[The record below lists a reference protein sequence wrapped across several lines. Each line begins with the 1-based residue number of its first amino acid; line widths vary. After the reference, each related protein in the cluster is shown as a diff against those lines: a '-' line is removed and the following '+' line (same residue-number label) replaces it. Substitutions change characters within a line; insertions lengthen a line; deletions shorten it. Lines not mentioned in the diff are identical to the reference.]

1 MEESMKAQ
9 GGSESGT
16 VQKTQGLDERVGSLF
31 QPDTLLGEDY
41 AANFRRKIP
50 LEAERIL
57 LLAILEDG
65 VRCYQENLFAVGGKR
80 RTLFEEARDWLFSD
94 DASWFCSFISI
105 CTMLNLEPN
114 YIRRGLR
121 QWETKA
127 HKSATVKPSPAV
139 SAEQR
144 LVA

>member
-1 MEESMKAQ
+1 MKAQ
-9 GGSESGT
+9 SSSNGSGAPQRSH
-16 VQKTQGLDERVGSLF
+16 GLDERVGSLF

-50 LEAERIL
+50 LEPERTL

-65 VRCYQENLFAVGGKR
+65 VRCYQENLFVVGGKR
-80 RTLFEEARDWLFSD
+80 RALFEEAKEWLFSD
-94 DASWFCSFISI
+94 DAMWFCSFVSI
-105 CTMLNLEPN
+105 CTMLNLDPD

-121 QWETKA
+121 QWEMRA
-127 HKSATVKPSPAV
+127 RKSSQERQRRN
-139 SAEQR
+139 SASEQR

>member
-1 MEESMKAQ
+1 MKAQ
-9 GGSESGT
+9 THNENGASQRSHAVE
-16 VQKTQGLDERVGSLF
+16 ERVGSLF

-50 LEAERIL
+50 LEPERIL

-65 VRCYQENLFAVGGKR
+65 VRCYQENLFVAGGKR
-80 RTLFEEARDWLFSD
+80 RLLFDEAKEWLFSD
-94 DASWFCSFISI
+94 DSSWFCSFVSI

-121 QWETKA
+121 QWETRARQSTRAKQG
-127 HKSATVKPSPAV
+127 T
-139 SAEQR
+139 AEQR

>member
-1 MEESMKAQ
+1 MKARRTMEHAAPQ
-9 GGSESGT
+9 RAHALE
-16 VQKTQGLDERVGSLF
+16 DRVGSLF

-50 LEAERIL
+50 LEPERIL

-65 VRCYQENLFAVGGKR
+65 VRCYQENLFMTAGKR
-80 RTLFEEARDWLFSD
+80 RALFDEAKEWLFD
-94 DASWFCSFISI
+94 DDSKWFCSFVSI

-121 QWETKA
+121 QWEARARKA
-127 HKSATVKPSPAV
+127 AQPNRAKNPAN
-139 SAEQR
+139 EQR

>member
-1 MEESMKAQ
+1 MKAQ
-9 GGSESGT
+9 STTDRGAPQRSHGM
-16 VQKTQGLDERVGSLF
+16 DERIGSLF

-50 LEAERIL
+50 LEPERIL

-65 VRCYQENLFAVGGKR
+65 VRCYQENLFITGGKR
-80 RTLFEEARDWLFSD
+80 RALFDEAKEWLFSD
-94 DASWFCSFISI
+94 DADWFCSFVSI
-105 CTMLNLEPN
+105 CTMLNLDAN

-121 QWETKA
+121 QWEALARKGA
-127 HKSATVKPSPAV
+127 GKHQANA
-139 SAEQR
+139 ANAQR

>member
-1 MEESMKAQ
+1 MKSHLTHSDSGAGARNQGMEE
-9 GGSESGT
+9 
-16 VQKTQGLDERVGSLF
+16 RIGSLF

-50 LEAERIL
+50 LESERIL

-65 VRCYQENLFAVGGKR
+65 VRCYQENLLASGGKR
-80 RTLFEEARDWLFSD
+80 RALFDEAKEWLFSD
-94 DASWFCSFISI
+94 DASWFCSFVSI
-105 CTMLNLEPN
+105 CTLLNLEPN

-121 QWETKA
+121 QWETRAQKA
-127 HKSATVKPSPAV
+127 TQAKQQGKVA
-139 SAEQR
+139 AEQR